1 MNHATN
7 SAAQRPAIQQNEDIR
22 FLGKTLGDV
31 IRSHAGERLFERTE
45 HIRSASVNRHRGA
58 ELVDLELEQLSLDET
73 LAFVRGFGLFS
84 MLANLAEDRDSAMVS
99 ANADFAEA
107 VRELQT
113 HGISDEA
120 ILDLLNSALIVPV
133 LTAHPTEVRR
143 KSVIDHRTQLAELM
157 KRRDEA
163 LASGVDA
170 GPIEKEIERQIA
182 LLWRTRTLRR
192 DKLNVTDEVD
202 NALDFM
208 RKVFLPVLPELYES
222 WERSLAGRTS
232 SFLRLGSWIGGDRD
246 GNPFVTAQSLEYALS
261 RGAKTVLGHY
271 LDELQRLG
279 ADLSISSELS
289 QIAPEIEALAQA
301 SGDTSP
307 HRQDEPYRR
316 ALIGIYARL
325 AATFELICGQAPA
338 RPAIVQ
344 GKPYEGPAPF
354 EADLRLIARSLDG
367 LGGETLGSVGA
378 LGRLIRAV
386 QTFGFH
392 LATLDLRQNSAV
404 HERVVSELLAHAGVE
419 KDYLALN
426 EQERIAALRAELAG
440 RRPLRTPW
448 ARYSEE
454 TQKELAIIDA
464 AARAQERF
472 GPHCITQY
480 IVSMAESVSDL
491 LEVLVLLREAGLY
504 TAGEAPSCPIMPVPL
519 FETIGDL
526 ENAPGVMSAYF
537 DMPEIQ
543 ALTGARGSQE
553 VMIGYSDS
561 NKDGGYLTSSWMLA
575 KASEALAPVFDKA
588 GVTMQ
593 LFHGRGGSVG
603 RGGGSAFEAIRGQ
616 PHGTVNG
623 RIRITEQGEVIAA
636 KFGTVETA
644 ANNLEAMASATLLA
658 TLEPQQ
664 IAPADY
670 ARFASAM
677 DEISSGAFEAYRA
690 LVYGTPGFVDVF
702 RQMTPIA
709 EIATLNIGSRPASRK
724 ASNKI
729 EDLRAIP
736 WVFSWSQARVMLP
749 GWYGV
754 GQAMGAYEDKGL
766 LQAMAQQWPFFRNV
780 LANMEMVLAKSDMAI
795 ALEYSGLVEDQAL
808 AKRVFGQIEDGW
820 NKTCDTLLET
830 TQQSYLLERSPKL
843 DASIR
848 LRLPY
853 IEPLNLL
860 QLELLKRH
868 RAGSTDERIA
878 EGIKLS
884 INAIATA
891 LRNSG

>member
-1 MNHATN
+1 MSLTPRPN
-7 SAAQRPAIQQNEDIR
+7 AQRPRIQQNEDIR
-22 FLGKTLGDV
+22 FLGKALGDV
-31 IRSHAGERLFERTE
+31 IRAHGGERLFERTE
-45 HIRSASVNRHRGA
+45 HIRSASINRHRGA
-58 ELVDLELEQLSLDET
+58 ELDDLELDKLSLDET

-84 MLANLAEDRDSAMVS
+84 MLANLAEDRDAIMVS
-99 ANADFAEA
+99 ANADFADA
-107 VRELQT
+107 VAQLKS
-113 HGISDEA
+113 HGIEDGA
-120 ILDLLNSALIVPV
+120 ILELLDSALIVPV

-143 KSVIDHRTQLAELM
+143 KSVIDHRTRLAEM
-157 KRRDEA
+157 MARRDEA
-163 LASGVDA
+163 MAA
-170 GPIEKEIERQIA
+170 GQDLEAIEQEIERQIA

-208 RKVFLPVLPELYES
+208 RSVFLPVLPELYHSFEK
-222 WERSLAGRTS
+222 SLSARPR

-246 GNPFVTAQSLEYALS
+246 GNPFVTSESLEYALG
-261 RGAKTVLGHY
+261 RGAQTVLGHY
-271 LDELQRLG
+271 LNELQNLG
-279 ADLSISSELS
+279 ADLSISSELAEIS
-289 QIAPEIEALAQA
+289 PEVEELATA
-301 SGDTSP
+301 SGDTSL

-316 ALIGIYARL
+316 ALIGIYGRV
-325 AATFELICGQAPA
+325 AATYESLCGAVPA
-338 RPAIVQ
+338 RPPLVSRP
-344 GKPYEGPAPF
+344 PYEGPEEF
-354 EADLRLIARSLDG
+354 ERDLRQISRSLAD
-367 LGGETLGSVGA
+367 LGGETMGLVGT

-404 HERVVSELLAHAGVE
+404 HERVVGELFAAAGVE
-419 KDYLALN
+419 ADYLALK
-426 EQERIAALRAELAG
+426 EDERVALLGAELAG
-440 RRPLRTPW
+440 KRPLRTPW
-448 ARYSEE
+448 ATYSEE
-454 TQKELAIIDA
+454 TQKELAIVDA
-464 AARAQERF
+464 AAEAHACF
-472 GPHCITQY
+472 GPDCITQY

-491 LEVLVLLREAGLY
+491 LEVLLLLREVGLY
-504 TAGEAPSCPIMPVPL
+504 QAGDQSRCPIAPVPL

-537 DMPEIQ
+537 AIPEIA
-543 ALTGARGSQE
+543 ALTKTRGSQE

-575 KASEALAPVFDKA
+575 RASEALAPVFSKA

-658 TLEPQQ
+658 TLEPQG

-670 ARFASAM
+670 QRFANCM
-677 DEISSGAFEAYRA
+677 DAVSSKAFSAYRD

-709 EIATLNIGSRPASRK
+709 EIATLNIGSRPSSRK
-724 ASNKI
+724 ATNRI

-749 GWYGV
+749 GWFGV
-754 GQAMGAYEDKGL
+754 GHALGQFEDKGL
-766 LQAMAQQWPFFRNV
+766 LKAMAEQWPFFRNV
-780 LANMEMVLAKSDMAI
+780 MANMEMVLAKSDMAI
-795 ALEYSGLVEDQAL
+795 AAEYSTLVEDQDL
-808 AKRVFGQIEDGW
+808 AASVFAQIDDGW
-820 NKTCDTLLET
+820 KRTSDALLEA
-830 TQQSYLLERSPKL
+830 TQQSYLLEKTPKL

-868 RAGSTDERIA
+868 RAGDTDERIA